1 MTFPSRQ
8 IGLAPIQMMQYFQQR
23 FPSLILQTRDVRLW
37 VIALFITITSF
48 IPVVSQ
54 EIQDPVQLVTE
65 GVVFREVGPA
75 IMGGRISDIAVNPDN
90 PANIFVGFATAG
102 LWKTTSDGMAWEPKF
117 DNQVT
122 ASIGAVSIAPSNSN
136 VVWVG
141 TGEPQNRQSSPYG
154 FGVFKSV
161 DGGDTWVSTGLSQTR
176 HIGRIIVHPQDPDV
190 VFVAAVGHLWGAN
203 DERGVFKTTDGGDTW
218 EKVS

>member
-23 FPSLILQTRDVRLW
+23 FPSLILQTSDVRLW

-102 LWKTTSDGMAWEPKF
+102 LWKTTSDGMAWEPIK
-117 DNQVT
+117 
-122 ASIGAVSIAPSNSN
+122 
-136 VVWVG
+136 
-141 TGEPQNRQSSPYG
+141 
-154 FGVFKSV
+154 
-161 DGGDTWVSTGLSQTR
+161 
-176 HIGRIIVHPQDPDV
+176 
-190 VFVAAVGHLWGAN
+190 
-203 DERGVFKTTDGGDTW
+203 
-218 EKVS
+218 